1 MVEKEVVQQAVQD
14 QLYKAR
20 ELLKLEQAKWKLERE
35 TLNLVSLVRVWAG
48 EGNIE
53 LSVPL
58 IEGTCL

>member
-35 TLNLVSLVRVWAG
+35 TLNLVSLVRVWV
-48 EGNIE
+48 
-53 LSVPL
+53 L
-58 IEGTCL
+58 